1 MKLSIKQTSLRNIVL
16 KTEPYLARPYVNI
29 YDPRNESEAQWM
41 TESNKTYARAL
52 FSRRVVTHP
61 IYVSETIDK
70 APIQRIPQVALV
82 GYSNVGKSSLINAIL
97 YGKHIPNFARRITSN
112 AQMLKNPRYAPVSR
126 TPGRTRHL
134 FTFDL
139 GNKISLVDL
148 PGYGCAKVS
157 DVSFATEIQI
167 TTNTGTKE
175 RLVSTVNL
183 KLIHTNSL
191 YRILSLVDSI
201 KGPVA
206 EDYKLWS
213 MLRDMQIPFQV
224 VLTKCDRVKPEELH
238 LQYSK
243 LIEMLKEYENFD
255 QYVYATSATRNLGI
269 DELRLSLSHIAL
281 TKRAESQLLK

>member
-1 MKLSIKQTSLRNIVL
+1 MGKINVQ
-16 KTEPYLARPYVNI
+16 
-29 YDPRNESEAQWM
+29 
-41 TESNKTYARAL
+41 KTYARAL

-112 AQMLKNPRYAPVSR
+112 AQMLKNPRYAP
-126 TPGRTRHL
+126 GRTRHL

-157 DVSFATEIQI
+157 DVNNLISNRAGI
-167 TTNTGTKE
+167 
-175 RLVSTVNL
+175 NL

-224 VLTKCDRVKPEELH
+224 VLTKCDRVKV
-238 LQYSK
+238 S
-243 LIEMLKEYENFD
+243 
-255 QYVYATSATRNLGI
+255 S
-269 DELRLSLSHIAL
+269 
-281 TKRAESQLLK
+281 

>member
-1 MKLSIKQTSLRNIVL
+1 
-16 KTEPYLARPYVNI
+16 
-29 YDPRNESEAQWM
+29 M
-41 TESNKTYARAL
+41 TESNVIKEVNKINLQKTYAKAL
-52 FSRRVVTHP
+52 FSRKVATHP

-70 APIQRIPQVALV
+70 APIQRVPQVALV

-97 YGKHIPNFARRITSN
+97 YGKHIPRFAKKITSN
-112 AQMLKNPRYAPVSR
+112 AQMLKNPRYAPVSK

-139 GNKISLVDL
+139 GNKLSLVDL

-157 DVSFATEIQI
+157 DEQRNEWSILVNKYLERTE
-167 TTNTGTKE
+167 N
-175 RLVSTVNL
+175 
-183 KLIHTNSL
+183 L
-191 YRILSLVDSI
+191 YRILSLLDSI

-213 MLRDMQIPFQV
+213 MLSEMQIPFQV
-224 VLTKCDRVKPEELH
+224 VLTKCDRIKPEELH

-243 LIEMLKEYENFD
+243 LIEILKEYESFD
-255 QYVYATSATRNLGI
+255 QYIYATSATRNLGI